1 MLMLIPLSMMMP
13 RMLMVKL
20 IYIVINIDVDF
31 DVDIDIDDD
40 ADDDVDDDIDDDVDD
55 DVDVDFDDD
64 VDDDDDVDVDVDDD
78 VDEDV
83 AVDVDDD
90 EVDDDLDNNIDV
102 DVADAHVTVV
112 AMQGGG
118 NVGVPEGVPGP
129 GDLRYLLLRHHQQ
142 PEDGAGA
149 GGGRSGHQRLRQ
161 EQPAQPADQL
171 PLVGDQQDLLRWE
184 QVHRQGEQCFR
195 VAYSSYSLK
204 GTVSRDFMR
213 SNTFAK
219 P

>member
-1 MLMLIPLSMMMP
+1 MINDVGVVNAEVDVDVDADSF
-13 RMLMVKL
+13 VN
-20 IYIVINIDVDF
+20 IDDTDADGEVDIVINIDVDF

-40 ADDDVDDDIDDDVDD
+40 ADDDVDDDIDDDV
-55 DVDVDFDDD
+55 
-64 VDDDDDVDVDVDDD
+64 
-78 VDEDV
+78 
-83 AVDVDDD
+83 
-90 EVDDDLDNNIDV
+90 
-102 DVADAHVTVV
+102 HVTVV

-213 SNTFAK
+213 NRKIS
-219 P
+219 